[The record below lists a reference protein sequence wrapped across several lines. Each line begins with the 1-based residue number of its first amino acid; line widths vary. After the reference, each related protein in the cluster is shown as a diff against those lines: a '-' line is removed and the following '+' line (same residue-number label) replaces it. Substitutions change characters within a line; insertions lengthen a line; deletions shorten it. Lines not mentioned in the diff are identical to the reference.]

1 MQNATT
7 TTRRVPSDVQ
17 QLGVVTRYE
26 IFRHLRSNRMI
37 GLVGIIVLLVVM
49 IMVLPP
55 ALGNSYP
62 TDPAAFGANF
72 TGIATLLIVI
82 AATLFAGD
90 AIVGEFQQRTGYLL
104 FPNPVKRTTLFF
116 GKWMA
121 ALIVTFA
128 VIGLYYAVA
137 AILGFAITGGGTVLL
152 FYSFLLS
159 LLYATATIS
168 VAFLI
173 SSVMKGGTGALI
185 LVFALLF
192 MIMPMVSG
200 IMGVTAV
207 KPNFILT
214 FEGETIASVMETP
227 YPVDSVTH
235 FQVPGGGNMTIYN
248 YYASISDGVIGMAA
262 YTVVSLVAGVVLFKR
277 RELAA

>member
-1 MQNATT
+1 MQTT
-7 TTRRVPSDVQ
+7 STTGRNVPSDMT

-26 IFRHLRSNRMI
+26 IFRHLRSKRML
-37 GLVGIIVLLVVM
+37 GLVGIIVLLVAM

-72 TGIATLLIVI
+72 TGTATLLIVI

-90 AIVGEFQQRTGYLL
+90 AIVAEFQQRTGYLL

-121 ALIVTFA
+121 ALLVTFA

-137 AILGFAITGGGTVLL
+137 AVLGFAITGGGTVLL

-159 LLYATATIS
+159 LLYAAATIS
-168 VAFLI
+168 VAFFI
-173 SSVMKGGTGALI
+173 SSLMKGGTGALI

-192 MIMPMVSG
+192 MIMPMVTG
-200 IMGVTAV
+200 IMGITSV

-214 FEGETIASVMETP
+214 FEGDTIANVMETP
-227 YPVDSVTH
+227 YPVDNVTQ

-262 YTVVSLVAGVVLFKR
+262 YTGVSLVAGIILFKR